1 MSFGFGISFGRL
13 CRRRRSLEEVYA
25 DARRIE
31 GWERKEGSGWIWEYN
46 LKERITIGRPSHMK
60 AIIPLTSE

>member
-31 GWERKEGSGWIWEYN
+31 GWERREYSGWIYEYN
-46 LKERITIGRPSHMK
+46 PRKRVVFISRSSMTIP
-60 AIIPLTSE
+60 TSS